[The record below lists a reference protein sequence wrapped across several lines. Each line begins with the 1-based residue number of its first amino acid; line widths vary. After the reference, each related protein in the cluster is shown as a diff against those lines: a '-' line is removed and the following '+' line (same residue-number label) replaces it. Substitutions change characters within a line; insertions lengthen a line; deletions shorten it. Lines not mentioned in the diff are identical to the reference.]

1 MQRYL
6 KGEPDATVPGL
17 AEAYERVIT
26 FMLENIQDIQGS
38 IHH

>member
-6 KGEPDATVPGL
+6 KGDLDATVPGL
-17 AEAYERVIT
+17 AEAYKRVIT

-38 IHH
+38 IRH